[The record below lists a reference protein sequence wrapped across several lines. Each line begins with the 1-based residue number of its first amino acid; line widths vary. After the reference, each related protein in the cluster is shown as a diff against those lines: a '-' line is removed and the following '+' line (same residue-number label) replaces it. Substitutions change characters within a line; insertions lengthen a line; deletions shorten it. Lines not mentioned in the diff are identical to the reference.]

1 MSKRASGSVGAQR
14 ETAWR
19 NRLARYAGSKLTVEA
34 FCQSEAVSA
43 AAFYAWRTRLRNSQ
57 GKGNG
62 NGLTAPRAVPVAAA
76 SPFIDLGSVH
86 HRTISTTASVDTPL
100 AHHQPSAI
108 NIRLDLGGGMVLH
121 IARH

>member
-1 MSKRASGSVGAQR
+1 MSKRASGLVGAQR

-19 NRLARYAGSKLTVEA
+19 DRLARFAASKLTVQA
-34 FCQSEAVSA
+34 FCLNEAVSVA
-43 AAFYAWRTRLRNSQ
+43 SFYLWRTRLRNSQ
-57 GKGNG
+57 GKS
-62 NGLTAPRAVPVAAA
+62 LTAPRAAPMAAA
-76 SPFIDLGSVH
+76 SPFIDLGSVR
-86 HRTISTTASVDTPL
+86 HRDISPTASVDPPA

>member
-1 MSKRASGSVGAQR
+1 MSKRASGSIGAQR

-34 FCQSEAVSA
+34 FCRSEAVSVA
-43 AAFYAWRTRLRNSQ
+43 SFYLWRTRLRNSQ
-57 GKGNG
+57 G
-62 NGLTAPRAVPVAAA
+62 NGLTAPRAVTVAAA
-76 SPFIDLGSVH
+76 SPFIDLGSVR
-86 HRTISTTASVDTPL
+86 HRAISTTASIDTPV
-100 AHHQPSAI
+100 AHHQPAAI

>member
-1 MSKRASGSVGAQR
+1 MSKRGSGSVGAQR

-34 FCQSEAVSA
+34 FCQSEAVSVA
-43 AAFYAWRTRLRNSQ
+43 SFYLWRTRLRHSQ
-57 GKGNG
+57 GNA
-62 NGLTAPRAVPVAAA
+62 LTTPRAAPVAAA
-76 SPFIDLGSVH
+76 SPFIELGSVS
-86 HRTISTTASVDTPL
+86 HRAISPTAPIDTHV
-100 AHHQPSAI
+100 AHHQPAAI